1 MGGGVA
7 VEHRVACNGPGIDVA
22 AHGRG
27 SGEGDGVGK
36 RFLDCHGSDGCDLV
50 QCSMDWLK
58 GHPLGEGPHSHA
70 VDTRNQPG
78 PRGLG

>member
-7 VEHRVACNGPGIDVA
+7 VEHRVACNGPSVDIE

-27 SGEGDGVGK
+27 SGEGDGVGND
-36 RFLDCHGSDGCDLV
+36 LLHGSDGCDLI

-78 PRGLG
+78 PLGLG